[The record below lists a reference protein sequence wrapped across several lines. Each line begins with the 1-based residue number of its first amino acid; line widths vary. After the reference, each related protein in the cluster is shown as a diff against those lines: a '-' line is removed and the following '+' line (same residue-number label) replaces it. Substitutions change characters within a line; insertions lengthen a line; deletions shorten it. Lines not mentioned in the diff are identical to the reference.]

1 MPPRSAPR
9 RARRVRMT
17 GAERREQLIAVAR
30 GLFADKG
37 IDGTSVEE
45 IAAVAEVSKPVVYE
59 HFGGK
64 DALYAVVVDREVTT
78 LLDGIGAALA
88 KEGRSREVLEQ
99 ATLAFLDYIEG
110 HTEGFRIL
118 ARGSAAGEYATL
130 LGDVAS
136 RVEQVLRTEFQRR
149 DLDPR
154 TAQPYAQ
161 ALVGMVA
168 MTGQWWLDNSRWG
181 RKPDV
186 AAHLVNLAW
195 NGLRGL
201 EARPTLAS
209 RP

>member
-1 MPPRSAPR
+1 MSPRAAPR

-17 GAERREQLIAVAR
+17 GAERREQLITVAR

-45 IAAVAEVSKPVVYE
+45 IAAAAEVSKPVLYE

-78 LLDGIGAALA
+78 LLDGIGGALTT
-88 KEGRSREVLEQ
+88 GRPRELLEQ
-99 ATLAFLDYIEG
+99 ATLAFLDYIDE

-136 RVEQVLRTEFQRR
+136 RVDVVLRAEFARR
-149 DLDPR
+149 GFDPK
-154 TAQPYAQ
+154 TAQLYAQ

-168 MTGQWWLDNSRWG
+168 MTGQWWLDNRQG
-181 RKPDV
+181 RRAEV
-186 AAHLVNLAW
+186 AAQLVNLAW
-195 NGLRGL
+195 NGLHGL
-201 EARPTLAS
+201 EAKPTLE
-209 RP
+209 RRR